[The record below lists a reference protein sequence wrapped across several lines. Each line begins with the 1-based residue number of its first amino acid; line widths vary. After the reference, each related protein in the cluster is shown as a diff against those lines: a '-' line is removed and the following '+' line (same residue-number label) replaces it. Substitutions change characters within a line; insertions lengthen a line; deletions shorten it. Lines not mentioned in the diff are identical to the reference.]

1 MKTLDRYLE
10 IKDFLPRPAII
21 VYNPKEKVLLLIRK
35 ANRENIEKEIKY
47 CNADLK
53 MFMLLFWNELKDSGM
68 KIIPLVANTSEGNEK
83 LNCDQCT
90 DFVVSVAELETP
102 KLFETL
108 WDKLSSH
115 CEIVNT
121 NEIDDMKVN
130 VFIAT
135 LTGFIATDKIHNKLP
150 TFSKNPPQQMK
161 GRLLII
167 TPEQMRLLD
176 CQHKHVVITGPYGS
190 GKTII
195 ALMKLELL
203 AGSLPETDVVYFMCF
218 DSKSELSNEISSSS
232 KIKIYHNNEGYKL
245 SEIIK
250 QVLSEMN
257 NTKNVNFIVDEYDGE
272 DLDEI
277 EVKTLHKVFKE
288 EIPDAFVLLVV

>member
-1 MKTLDRYLE
+1 MENLERIIENVVKRHEETAESKWDLVLSSGKSKKIKLCDFKDVYCKEYFQRYFEELLDNDPVILPQKIAPINKKIVNTMGSWCKKTNKFSNLKGLVVCKFSVLKYLKWVYDMKTLDRYIE

-21 VYNPKEKVLLLIRK
+21 VYNPKENVLLLIRK
-35 ANRENIEKEIKY
+35 GNRENIDKEIKY

-53 MFMLLFWNELKDSGM
+53 MFMLLFWNELKNSGM

-135 LTGFIATDKIHNKLP
+135 LIGFIATDKIHKKLP
-150 TFSKNPPQQMK
+150 TFSKNPI
-161 GRLLII
+161 G
-167 TPEQMRLLD
+167 
-176 CQHKHVVITGPYGS
+176 
-190 GKTII
+190 
-195 ALMKLELL
+195 
-203 AGSLPETDVVYFMCF
+203 
-218 DSKSELSNEISSSS
+218 
-232 KIKIYHNNEGYKL
+232 
-245 SEIIK
+245 
-250 QVLSEMN
+250 
-257 NTKNVNFIVDEYDGE
+257 IVSR
-272 DLDEI
+272 
-277 EVKTLHKVFKE
+277 KFTRN
-288 EIPDAFVLLVV
+288 